1 MMGRGARDGAI
12 LLSSGMY
19 TSQLNSQRSFSHNAW
34 LARGEGGSPRSV
46 GPPPVVLPQCKCN
59 TTEPNNQQRPT
70 WSDALKE
77 TGWMPNTQY
86 EPLASMNYWGTV
98 GDRRRFIVPP
108 PPPLPHRWIFF
119 FFLFFKLCI
128 WRTWPLARW
137 WEWEIK
143 PFRSVVP
150 DARAKWEKVGKS
162 ADLMMLKRKSLDVYP
177 GSGEFAW
184 QGTSRAQG
192 LGSTTTDLSRPSITS
207 SGGSIRRPG
216 RRHLTL

>member
-1 MMGRGARDGAI
+1 MTNKIARGPQPLTRRTDQKQKQKREKKENRQAPRMMGRGARDGAI

-108 PPPLPHRWIFF
+108 PLRSPTAGFFSSFSFSNCVSGGHGRW
-119 FFLFFKLCI
+119 
-128 WRTWPLARW
+128 
-137 WEWEIK
+137 
-143 PFRSVVP
+143 
-150 DARAKWEKVGKS
+150 RAG
-162 ADLMMLKRKSLDVYP
+162 
-177 GSGEFAW
+177 GSGK
-184 QGTSRAQG
+184 
-192 LGSTTTDLSRPSITS
+192 
-207 SGGSIRRPG
+207 
-216 RRHLTL
+216 